1 MSWSWVHRVAG
12 TGARTK
18 RGRPTRHHVRLSLE
32 TLEDRLAPSVSVL
45 GSFNGMSNTGY
56 SQPNTSV
63 AAGPN
68 YVVETVN
75 SSIAIYNKATGALV
89 SQETLATLFNGLV
102 TGDSGQF
109 DPSVLYD
116 DQAGRF
122 VVAAQVYNSANQ
134 TSFVDIA
141 VSSSSDPTQ
150 GFAQIHQIEVDDGW
164 HYWSDNGKLGFNAD
178 AYVFSGNLAWF
189 TQNGQYDDVVVTIN
203 KNSVL
208 GQNNSTFTDSVTY
221 LTGYASLVPA
231 RMHGSAPGGPMW
243 LVETC
248 PGGSSTITVTRMD
261 NVLSAEP
268 TFTDFLVPVNS
279 YTEAQTNPLQP
290 GGTIG
295 ADDCRALNVEWNN
308 NNLVTAFNGG
318 VGSDAAADWVEF
330 STSGSSPALVQQG
343 DIHPA
348 PGTAA
353 YMPSIAV
360 DALGDLGVTYMQSS
374 ATQYVSMYVTGRLA
388 SDPLGTLEAPALVA
402 PGTSTMTNRVG
413 DWSGISLDPSSPN
426 TFWAGNEYGANFWST
441 WLCQFQLTA
450 SGTGNPPTVAS
461 PATAAPKPVAGTTTM
476 LSVLG
481 ADASGESSLTYT
493 WSLLSGPAGAPV
505 PTFSANGT
513 NAAKNTTVSFYQSG
527 NYTFQVTIT
536 DPSGLTVT
544 SSASVTVNQTLTGV
558 TVTPGNATLS
568 NGATQQF
575 RAVALDQFGQVLATQ
590 PTFTWSDPG
599 TIPGSIS
606 ASGLYAAPS
615 SGTGTDTVYATAG
628 GITGTAAV
636 TITARPP
643 VITQAACSSQNPVT
657 GTQTSLQFQASDP
670 NGASLTYSW
679 SVTGQPA
686 SARTPTF
693 DNASSSQPKATFYQ
707 AGSYTFVVTVTDSLG
722 LSASSSVTVSVVQ
735 TAKSISISPTNAR
748 VGQGGTVTFAAAS
761 LDQFGNAMSVQ
772 PSLTWQASG
781 GTLTSTMG
789 SNVTFV
795 AGSPGNAQVKVSASN
810 CRAQANITV
819 TPTPAAPIV
828 TQAASARAPRSRELA
843 LHCK

>member
-1 MSWSWVHRVAG
+1 MVLGAPRRRHRRR
-12 TGARTK
+12 RTK

-243 LVETC
+243 LVETS
-248 PGGSSTITVTRMD
+248 PGGQQYDHRH
-261 NVLSAEP
+261 AHGQRAQREP

-513 NAAKNTTVSFYQSG
+513 NARQEHHRQLLPVRELHVPGDHHRSLWSDSDQQCQCDGQPDPDRCDRHARQRDPEQWGHPAVQSRGPGPVRAGTRHAADFYVVGPRDHTRQHQRQRPLRGSLFRDRHRHRLCHCRRHHRHRCRHDNSAAAG
-527 NYTFQVTIT
+527 NY
-536 DPSGLTVT
+536 
-544 SSASVTVNQTLTGV
+544 
-558 TVTPGNATLS
+558 
-568 NGATQQF
+568 
-575 RAVALDQFGQVLATQ
+575 
-590 PTFTWSDPG
+590 
-599 TIPGSIS
+599 
-606 ASGLYAAPS
+606 
-615 SGTGTDTVYATAG
+615 
-628 GITGTAAV
+628 
-636 TITARPP
+636 
-643 VITQAACSSQNPVT
+643 
-657 GTQTSLQFQASDP
+657 
-670 NGASLTYSW
+670 
-679 SVTGQPA
+679 
-686 SARTPTF
+686 
-693 DNASSSQPKATFYQ
+693 
-707 AGSYTFVVTVTDSLG
+707 
-722 LSASSSVTVSVVQ
+722 
-735 TAKSISISPTNAR
+735 
-748 VGQGGTVTFAAAS
+748 
-761 LDQFGNAMSVQ
+761 
-772 PSLTWQASG
+772 SG
-781 GTLTSTMG
+781 GL
-789 SNVTFV
+789 
-795 AGSPGNAQVKVSASN
+795 
-810 CRAQANITV
+810 
-819 TPTPAAPIV
+819 
-828 TQAASARAPRSRELA
+828 L
-843 LHCK
+843 